1 MKRFL
6 IHVHNVDRLGNLPK
20 LILII
25 SSFQD
30 FETTPNITDPTSSDA
45 TVDDIS
51 NSVSLNLRWTIHSF
65 VFSFDDSDTP
75 LAAVTGYVVHC
86 TVRN

>member
-1 MKRFL
+1 MYIML
-6 IHVHNVDRLGNLPK
+6 IDLAIYQ
-20 LILII
+20 ILII

-30 FETTPNITDPTSSDA
+30 FETTPSITDPTSSDA

-51 NSVSLNLRWTIHSF
+51 NSVSLNLRWTTHNF
-65 VFSFDDSDTP
+65 VFSFDDSDTA